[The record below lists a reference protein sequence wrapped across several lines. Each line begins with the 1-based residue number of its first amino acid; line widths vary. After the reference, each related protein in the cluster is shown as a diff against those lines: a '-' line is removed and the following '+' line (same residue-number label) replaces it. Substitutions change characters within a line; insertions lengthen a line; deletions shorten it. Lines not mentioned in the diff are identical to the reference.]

1 MTTMDVSH
9 IREILTSLT
18 KNHVTVPIITNQYE
32 ETCCMDM
39 YNSVMNNECEK
50 LDDFYSECL
59 KHQEADYKNNGKKQE
74 KLQTKPHTNA
84 TISMVDKPTVCG
96 ETSCGTT
103 SCGTTSCI
111 RSLLVCLYTLKNQKS
126 IKESQNTSKI
136 NIMQFLLEMKEFT
149 TKTLLKDLDVSKF
162 KVTKKK
168 LKEDLDFVYAN
179 VDTTN
184 KLDSYIEQVKSL
196 IIVASRYLVYELHIQ
211 GELTLDVLC
220 KDASAKSAQIQCKD
234 SCFTIVA

>member
-1 MTTMDVSH
+1 
-9 IREILTSLT
+9 
-18 KNHVTVPIITNQYE
+18 
-32 ETCCMDM
+32 
-39 YNSVMNNECEK
+39 
-50 LDDFYSECL
+50 
-59 KHQEADYKNNGKKQE
+59 
-74 KLQTKPHTNA
+74 
-84 TISMVDKPTVCG
+84 
-96 ETSCGTT
+96 
-103 SCGTTSCI
+103 
-111 RSLLVCLYTLKNQKS
+111 
-126 IKESQNTSKI
+126 
-136 NIMQFLLEMKEFT
+136 MQFLFEMKEFT

-196 IIVASRYLVYELHIQ
+196 IIVASRYSVYNLHIK

-220 KDASAKSAQIQCKD
+220 KDAQAKSAQIQCKD